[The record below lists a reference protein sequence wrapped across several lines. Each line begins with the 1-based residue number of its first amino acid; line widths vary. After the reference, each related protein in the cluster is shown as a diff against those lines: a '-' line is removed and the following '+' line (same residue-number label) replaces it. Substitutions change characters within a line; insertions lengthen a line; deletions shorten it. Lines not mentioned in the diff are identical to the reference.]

1 MSGGLFGSSIWD
13 YIDEEKKEAVQYVI
27 KWVTPKEAG
36 SGKIWSV
43 TSPDD
48 LDFHEDVKEVH
59 TENPSYTKS
68 GKIYTS
74 GNCIVINDEAY
85 IV

>member
-13 YIDEEKKEAVQYVI
+13 YMEEERKTFQYVI
-27 KWVTPKEAG
+27 KWVTPTEPG

-59 TENPSYTKS
+59 METPSYTKS
-68 GKIYTS
+68 GKIYTKGS
-74 GNCIVINDEAY
+74 CLILNDEAY